1 MRKRKETL
9 KRLKGRYQAARREER
24 TLLVEKLRRV
34 APWLTE
40 EDLGAKA
47 KAR

>member
-9 KRLKGRYQAARREER
+9 KRLKVRYSAARREER
-24 TLLVEKLRRV
+24 TLLVEKLRRI

-40 EDLGAKA
+40 EDLGVKA